1 MVILRAAAACFIWMG
16 LAGSAFAGGLT
27 TDDAGTVR
35 VRVSAT
41 VASGAAA
48 IAVSIHAEHDPASRR
63 TSSIAAGSHITS
75 FSGLTP
81 GTYVVSVGGPPTP
94 ATTLTITLLSREILT
109 VLAPPAPGQTLTI
122 ADRQHVG
129 EGADFDERW
138 LQDLPAGGNVWS
150 LIETAVPFVIADR
163 MDNGGLGTGRSAW
176 LGSRGASWTTTAVTL
191 GDVRVLAPNLF
202 GLIPFSLDLNAIDTV
217 TVTSGLAEIEAESP
231 GVLIGLTP
239 RRAGGTRRGAV
250 QGSFT
255 EPGMVDLN
263 PLPGAPSIGRL
274 ASWRELGAQ
283 FGGPVGDRA
292 RLIVSGAFSRA
303 LHHERDR
310 PGLWTSQSG
319 SLFSHLVKKRDDGNQ
334 IRVVAAAQRVRSPYD
349 GRRQFRDTNVYER
362 GAFIQSSA
370 AWERVGPT
378 GNRAGVSLAFQRSA
392 FTPDVANNVE
402 GGTVDRVTEGTVPR
416 PAADMVS
423 SQWEAAAHV
432 ALRLLS
438 WRSMA
443 HELRAGITARRAA
456 ASSDMLSLPVVAE
469 QVGGIAARVWLPS
482 SPTSASRRSLLH
494 GSAYMADRI
503 ALGASF
509 TMDAGVRVDLTRG
522 SARGATNGINWR
534 TVSPRFS
541 FQWSRG
547 PIAIFGGAGRYAD
560 PLTLSLLAYGDPGET
575 VSNVHRWFDLD
586 GDRKFDTG
594 ELGVVVSRAGWG
606 SSVATIDPDLRASRM
621 TERTIGI
628 EMRHRQVFVWRA
640 AAIWRNQSA
649 IHGSINTGVPAS
661 SYRVVFIPDAAED
674 WDGPGDDK
682 PLAVFDRLPESFGK
696 DAFLLTNP
704 ADGNAKY
711 EGIETTWTLSTRRL
725 RVLFGVMAYRT
736 RSWVGHLGF
745 GPLENDQSV
754 VGDVFEQPN
763 ARPVV
768 QGSYFFDR
776 SYVAKWSTSYRA
788 PGDIRVGFS
797 ARYQDG
803 QPFSRV
809 VIAPNLASGAQM
821 IHAYRIGR
829 TRFTYTLTLDI
840 RVEKGFTIAGRR
852 SALQLDVFNATRH
865 RNEVEEDVLTTPNF
879 RRSTAVQPPLTFRV
893 GFRIG
898 I

>member
-1 MVILRAAAACFIWMG
+1 MVILRAAAACFIWLG

-27 TDDAGTVR
+27 TDDTGTVS
-35 VRVSAT
+35 VRVPAAVAT
-41 VASGAAA
+41 GAGP
-48 IAVSIHAEHDPASRR
+48 IAVSIHPAHDPASRR
-63 TSSIAAGSHITS
+63 TSSISAGSQITS
-75 FSGLTP
+75 FTGLAP
-81 GTYVVSVGGPPTP
+81 GTYVVTVNGSPTQVSTLSV
-94 ATTLTITLLSREILT
+94 TLLSREVLT
-109 VLAPPAPGQTLTI
+109 LLATLSPRATL
-122 ADRQHVG
+122 AVVDRQHVG
-129 EGADFDERW
+129 EGADFDQRW
-138 LQDLPAGGNVWS
+138 LQDLPAGSNVWS

-163 MDNGGLGTGRSAW
+163 MDNGGLGTGRSAL
-176 LGSRGASWTTTAVTL
+176 LGSRGASWTTTAVTF
-191 GDVRVLAPNLF
+191 GNINVLAPNLF
-202 GLIPFSLDLNAIDTV
+202 GLMPFALDLHAIDAV

-239 RRAGGTRRGAV
+239 RQAGAGRSGTV

-263 PLPGAPSIGRL
+263 PLAGAPSIGRL
-274 ASWRELGAQ
+274 ASWRDIGAQ
-283 FGGPVGDRA
+283 LGGPVGDRA
-292 RLIVSGAFSRA
+292 SLLVSGAFSRA
-303 LHHERDR
+303 HHYERDR

-319 SLFSHLVKKRDDGNQ
+319 SLFSHLVKNRDDSDQ
-334 IRVVAAAQRVRSPYD
+334 IRVVAAAQRVRYPYD
-349 GRRQFRDTNVYER
+349 GRRQFRDTNVDER
-362 GAFIQSSA
+362 GTFIQSSA
-370 AWERVGPT
+370 AWERVGAS
-378 GNRAGVSLAFQRSA
+378 GHRGGVSLAFQRGA
-392 FTPDVANNVE
+392 FTPDVRNAE
-402 GGTVDRVTEGTVPR
+402 GGTVDRVTEGIVPR
-416 PAADMVS
+416 PAADTVS

-432 ALRLLS
+432 APRLLS
-438 WRSMA
+438 WRTMV

-456 ASSDMLSLPVVAE
+456 ATSEVLSLPIVAE

-482 SPTSASRRSLLH
+482 APESASRRSLLH
-494 GSAYMADRI
+494 GSAYVADRI
-503 ALGASF
+503 ALGAGF
-509 TMDAGVRVDLTRG
+509 TMDAGVRVDATSG
-522 SARGATNGINWR
+522 SAEGAANGINWR

-547 PIAIFGGAGRYAD
+547 PVAIFGGAGRYAD

-575 VSNVHRWFDLD
+575 MSNVYRWFDLD
-586 GDRKFDTG
+586 GDRRFDTG
-594 ELGVVVSRAGWG
+594 ELGVLVSRAGWG
-606 SSVATIDPDLRASRM
+606 SSVATIDPDLRASR
-621 TERTIGI
+621 TSERTIGI
-628 EMRHRQVFVWRA
+628 EMRHRQSFVWRT

-649 IHGSINTGVPAS
+649 IPGSLNTGVPAS

-674 WDGPGDDK
+674 WDGAGDDK
-682 PLAVFDRLPESFGK
+682 PLAVFDRLPDSFGK

-745 GPLENDQSV
+745 GPHENVQSV

-809 VIAPNLASGAQM
+809 VIAENLASGAQM

-840 RVEKGFTIAGRR
+840 RLEKGFTIAGRR

-898 I
+898 L

>member
-1 MVILRAAAACFIWMG
+1 MVILRAAAACFIWVG
-16 LAGSAFAGGLT
+16 LAGPAFASGLT
-27 TDDAGTVR
+27 LDDTGTVR
-35 VRVSAT
+35 VRVAGAVAT
-41 VASGAAA
+41 GAAPV
-48 IAVSIHAEHDPASRR
+48 AVSIQIEDDPTTRR
-63 TSSIAAGSHITS
+63 TSSIPPGSRLASFAG
-75 FSGLTP
+75 LAP
-81 GTYVVSVGGPPTP
+81 GTYVVTVSGPPAP
-94 ATTLTITLLSREILT
+94 ASTLTVTLLSREVLTLLATLSPRPTLT
-109 VLAPPAPGQTLTI
+109 VV
-122 ADRQHVG
+122 DRQHVG
-129 EGADFDERW
+129 EGADFDPRW

-163 MDNGGLGTGRSAW
+163 MDNGGLGTGRSAL
-176 LGSRGASWTTTAVTL
+176 LGSRGASWTTTAVTF
-191 GDVRVLAPNLF
+191 GNVNVLAPNLF
-202 GLIPFSLDLNAIDTV
+202 GLMPVALDLSAIESV

-239 RRAGGTRRGAV
+239 RRAGAGRSGTV

-263 PLPGAPSIGRL
+263 PLMGAPSIGRL
-274 ASWRELGAQ
+274 ASWRDIGAQ
-283 FGGPVGDRA
+283 VGGPVGDRA
-292 RLIVSGAFSRA
+292 GLLVSGAYSRA
-303 LHHERDR
+303 QHHERDR
-310 PGLWTSQSG
+310 PGLWTSDSA
-319 SLFSHLVKKRDDGNQ
+319 SLFSHLVKNPGDGDQ
-334 IRVVAAAQRVRSPYD
+334 IRIVAAAQRVRYPYD

-362 GAFIQSSA
+362 GTFLQSSA
-370 AWERVGPT
+370 AWERVGSA
-378 GNRAGVSLAFQRSA
+378 GNRAGVSLAFQRGA
-392 FTPDVANNVE
+392 FTPDVTNPE
-402 GGTVDRVTEGTVPR
+402 GGTVDRVTEGIVPR

-423 SQWEAAAHV
+423 SQWDAAAHV
-432 ALRLLS
+432 APRLLS
-438 WRSMA
+438 WRNMA

-456 ASSDMLSLPVVAE
+456 ATSEVLSLPIVAE

-482 SPTSASRRSLLH
+482 SPASASKRRLLH
-494 GSAYMADRI
+494 GSAYVADRM
-503 ALGASF
+503 ALGSSF
-509 TMDAGVRVDLTRG
+509 TMDAGVRVDLASG
-522 SARGATNGINWR
+522 SAEGAANGINWR
-534 TVSPRFS
+534 TVSPRVS

-547 PIAIFGGAGRYAD
+547 AFAILGGAGRYAD
-560 PLTLSLLAYGDPGET
+560 PLTLSMLAYGDPGET

-586 GDRKFDTG
+586 GDRRFDTG
-594 ELGVVVSRAGWG
+594 ELGVLVSRAGWG
-606 SSVATIDPDLRASRM
+606 SSVATIDPDLRASR
-621 TERTIGI
+621 TSERTIGI

-649 IHGSINTGVPAS
+649 IPGSINTGVPAS
-661 SYRVVFIPDAAED
+661 SYRAVFIADAAED
-674 WDGPGDDK
+674 WDGPADDK
-682 PLAVFDRLPESFGK
+682 PLVVFDRLPESFGK
-696 DAFLLTNP
+696 DAYLLTNP
-704 ADGNAKY
+704 AEGNAKY

-788 PGDIRVGFS
+788 PGDVRVGFS

-809 VIAPNLASGAQM
+809 VIAENLASGAQM

-840 RVEKGFTIAGRR
+840 RLEKGFTIAGRR

-865 RNEVEEDVLTTPNF
+865 NNEVEEDVLTTPNF
-879 RRSTAVQPPLTFRV
+879 RRPTAVQPPLTFRV

-898 I
+898 L